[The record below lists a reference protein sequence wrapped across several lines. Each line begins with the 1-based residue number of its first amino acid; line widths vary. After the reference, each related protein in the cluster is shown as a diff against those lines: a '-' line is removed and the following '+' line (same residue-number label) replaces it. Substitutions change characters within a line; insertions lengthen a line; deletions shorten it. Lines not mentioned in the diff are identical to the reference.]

1 MPTVL
6 AKEFGPN
13 NSDLQFEIKN
23 GEVIFD
29 AIEAQGFKLPHGC
42 LSGSCGAC
50 RIEIIKGNEN
60 LKAPSAVESDTINFL
75 KENLA
80 SKNNDP
86 SYLNKNI
93 RLSCRAIIN
102 GDIIFSK
109 LK

>member
-6 AKEFGPN
+6 AKGFGPN
-13 NSDLQFEIKN
+13 NSDLEFEIKN
-23 GEVIFD
+23 GEVIFE
-29 AIEAQGFKLPHGC
+29 AVEAQGFKLPHGC

-50 RIEIIKGNEN
+50 RIEIISGSEN
-60 LKAPSAVESDTINFL
+60 LKTPSAVELDTINFL

-93 RLSCRAIIN
+93 RLSCRAIAN
-102 GDIIFSK
+102 GNITIQK